1 MSMDMKLVWEEL
13 KKIKDEKARASIEN
27 AFDDQAKLS
36 ELCKNIGLDRLRE
49 LAEADRD
56 RRCVIYK
63 PRESK
68 RLKPCTCG
76 CKRISIWLTADG
88 QIAKCNN
95 CGKTAALGKS
105 EVKARRNWNEMMTRP
120 EAEAALASTKQVVA
134 STVAS
139 EVHKPG
145 GDSDA

>member
-1 MSMDMKLVWEEL
+1 MAKMDLDVTALVEETF
-13 KKIKDEKARASIEN
+13 EKHFGVTLA
-27 AFDDQAKLS
+27 
-36 ELCKNIGLDRLRE
+36 RLRE

-56 RRCVIYK
+56 GRCVIYK

-76 CKRISIWLTADG
+76 CKRIAIWLTADG

-105 EVKARRNWNEMMTRP
+105 EVQARRNWNEMTTRA
-120 EAEAALASTKQVVA
+120 EAEKALQ
-134 STVAS
+134 
-139 EVHKPG
+139 EVEK
-145 GDSDA
+145 